1 MPKKTISIASLDLF
15 WMPRLGESLARLAD
29 IKLFSTWS
37 SKNAP
42 TSSFSSQTNAV
53 HLNFGLM
60 FYKRLPALQR
70 GNVVYHLLCQGFDSW
85 LLEQLENS
93 STPKPDLSYIL
104 SGVGLRTMRYL
115 HKLQKPVVIESGSTH
130 TDFQHEIVHQENLRN
145 GIRQPL
151 FPQSY
156 RDRVREE
163 FIEADF
169 IQVPSQFVKN
179 TYLEAGIPE
188 QKLLLARYGT
198 DVSRFACRTEA
209 DMAPK
214 FRVICS
220 SGVNLRKGARILV
233 DAWRK
238 LGWRDA
244 ELHWVGW
251 PGHPQVRHLFRD
263 PPPNVVWHGWMP
275 HSELSA
281 LYRSCDVKVLPSFEE
296 GLARVLIEAAASGLP
311 LIATPNTGIEDF
323 FTPGDPEGWLIEAGS
338 VDALCSAL
346 EQAKN
351 ERTRTFALGQRAA
364 ARARSGFSWE
374 DYGKQVRTN
383 FGKVMGS

>member
-1 MPKKTISIASLDLF
+1 MPQ
-15 WMPRLGESLARLAD
+15 LARALSTVQRVQF
-29 IKLFSTWS
+29 FSTWDPR
-37 SKNAP
+37 KPPALGGAEP
-42 TSSFSSQTNAV
+42 TNSISLF
-53 HLNFGLM
+53 LM
-60 FYKRLPALQR
+60 LWTYKRFPSLQSR
-70 GNVVYHLLCQGFDSW
+70 NVVYDFLCKYFDSW
-85 LLEQLENS
+85 LSKQSIEQA
-93 STPKPDLSYIL
+93 DAFYFL
-104 SGVGLRTMRYL
+104 SGFATNTMQKFL
-115 HKLQKPVVIESGSTH
+115 SHGKPVIVDSGSCH
-130 TDFQHEIVHQENLRN
+130 TDFQHRIVFDEYLRN
-145 GIRQPL
+145 GIRNPL
-151 FPQSY
+151 FPEAY
-156 RDRVREE
+156 RDRLRKE
-163 FIEADF
+163 FHLASF
-169 IQVPSQFVKN
+169 IQIPTNFVKN

-311 LIATPNTGIEDF
+311 LIATPNTGVEDF

-374 DYGKQVRTN
+374 DYGEQVRTN
-383 FGKVMGS
+383 FGKVMGARSSVASEE